1 MNSRPSIALGIG
13 LGSAAIPAAATPQA
27 HPDGIVPVALEIPT
41 IDVSTPLVRLGLAPD
56 RTVEVPI
63 DPDQAGWFDL
73 GAFPGKAGS
82 SVVLGHLDS
91 AEGPAVFARLGELL
105 PGDSVM
111 VRRANGSVLEFSV
124 VKAVLYPNAD
134 FPAVRVY
141 AAQSLRRLNL
151 VTCGG
156 AFDADRGGYQSN
168 LVVYTRR
175 VG

>member
-1 MNSRPSIALGIG
+1 M
-13 LGSAAIPAAATPQA
+13 
-27 HPDGIVPVALEIPT
+27 ALEIPT

-73 GAFPGKAGS
+73 GAFPGKPGS
-82 SVVLGHLDS
+82 SVVLGHVDS

-151 VTCGG
+151 VTCAGS
-156 AFDADRGGYQSN
+156 FDANRGGYQSN